1 MVIPKN
7 GNKLMGMS
15 QNRKIIEFP
24 KMIEFSKNGK
34 NDGNFQKKKNFGNFQ
49 KLNILGEFP
58 ASGWI
63 PVPNKS
69 R

>member
-49 KLNILGEFP
+49 KLNILGEFL
-58 ASGWI
+58 ALGWI
-63 PVPNKS
+63 SVPNKS

>member
-34 NDGNFQKKKNFGNFQ
+34 NDGNFQKKKNFGNSE
-49 KLNILGEFP
+49 N
-58 ASGWI
+58 
-63 PVPNKS
+63 
-69 R
+69 